1 MKADRRKY
9 NRTCK
14 HCGKEFYSAA
24 FASTGK
30 YGIFCSKDC
39 RLSYEY
45 RIEKICIICGKTFF
59 VKAYDLKRKP
69 CLCCSRKCSG
79 VLYSKNKN
87 TETVRCQICGKE
99 FNRVLSRKA
108 EDRGKYCSKQCSNIA
123 KEKQENC
130 VCAYC
135 GKLFSRKKSQTKS
148 RNKFCSP
155 DCKYSF
161 SVKEN
166 HPSWKGG
173 STPERQRFYSQSE
186 WKNLCDEIYKE
197 RDATCQLCGIKK
209 IHGKT
214 FHVHHIISF
223 MQESHRMEKDNLVLL
238 CKKCHNF
245 VHSNKNTE
253 KIFLE
258 KENQDEN
265 T

>member
-1 MKADRRKY
+1 MIKHAP
-9 NRTCK
+9 NRICK
-14 HCGKEFYSAA
+14 HCGKEFYSPY
-24 FASTGK
+24 FAQSGRG
-30 YGIFCSKDC
+30 GIFCSWSCKK
-39 RLSYEY
+39 SFQYK
-45 RIEKICIICGKTFF
+45 IEKVCIVCGKTFL
-59 VKAYDLKRKP
+59 VLQYESKRKP
-69 CLCCSRKCSG
+69 CLFCSAKCKG
-79 VLYSKNKN
+79 IHQTISKSEIVKCI
-87 TETVRCQICGKE
+87 VCGKE
-99 FNRVLSRKA
+99 FKEISSRKG
-108 EDRGKYCSKQCSNIA
+108 RCKCCSKLCSNIA
-123 KEKQENC
+123 KKIQVEC
-130 VCAYC
+130 VCDFC
-135 GKLFSRKKSQTKS
+135 GIKFSRKKSQTNSK
-148 RNKFCSP
+148 KLFCSNQ
-155 DCKYSF
+155 CRCSF
-161 SVKEN
+161 FVKERS
-166 HPSWKGG
+166 PAWKGG

>member
-1 MKADRRKY
+1 MKIERECVV
-9 NRTCK
+9 CK
-14 HCGKEFYSAA
+14 KH
-24 FASTGK
+24 
-30 YGIFCSKDC
+30 
-39 RLSYEY
+39 
-45 RIEKICIICGKTFF
+45 FF
-59 VKAYDLKRKP
+59 VTAYELKRKP
-69 CLCCSRKCSG
+69 CLCCSRKCNGILCSINHG
-79 VLYSKNKN
+79 TTTKKCIVCGNEFKATKTMQKRNK
-87 TETVRCQICGKE
+87 C
-99 FNRVLSRKA
+99 
-108 EDRGKYCSKQCSNIA
+108 CSKKCSNIA
-123 KEKQENC
+123 KKRQEIC
-130 VCAYC
+130 VCDYC
-135 GKLFSRKKSQTKS
+135 GKSFSRKKSQTKS
-148 RNKFCSP
+148 RNRFCSN
-155 DCKYSF
+155 DCRYSF

-166 HPSWKGG
+166 NPNWRGG
-173 STPERQRFYSQSE
+173 ITPERQEFYSQSE